1 MKFLGMTIMTTPLNH
16 EIPMKIP
23 MKSSWTE
30 QKDTSKTHKK
40 QLGRQ
45 GQWTGSRWR
54 WLSSLSSHIRNPVTS
69 LALPSGKRLH
79 NYGKSPFLMG
89 KSTINGHFQ

>member
-30 QKDTSKTHKK
+30 QKRHVKNTQKTA
-40 QLGRQ
+40 
-45 GQWTGSRWR
+45 GSAGSVDRVQVAVAVI
-54 WLSSLSSHIRNPVTS
+54 LIIPHQESSYII
-69 LALPSGKRLH
+69 G
-79 NYGKSPFLMG
+79 
-89 KSTINGHFQ
+89 STLW